1 MKKSDLKNNKMIP
14 YVVGIWR
21 DDSRKIPQG
30 YEFRTWGEAL
40 DFCKRNRKTFKIWS
54 HGLLPAVL
62 PF

>member
-1 MKKSDLKNNKMIP
+1 MKNSDLKNNKMIP

-21 DDSRKIPQG
+21 EDPRKTPQG
-30 YEFRTWGEAL
+30 YEFQTWGEAL
-40 DFCKRNRKTFKIWS
+40 DFCKRNRKAFEIWS